1 MPQPSIVHH
10 ISTLATVF
18 LIHSTITHNNNN
30 NLSQFL
36 CTAQLLP
43 DEPEHNDY
51 YCGYNWEEANADCA
65 YHCPS
70 GLDGDC
76 PPLPNGRK
84 RRCIAA
90 AGCFVRFRKVYWT
103 GLISLSFDKEEHLAN
118 TNDVAA
124 STTESTEEEALSLV
138 LMTKEEMKAFESSF
152 QQHLFGALEEQ
163 LQLQMSV
170 REQVYDRPCVG
181 IVSGVDPTSTTSLD
195 MLVRVVG
202 DYIPIGDR
210 FFTDDTFGEQIL
222 ALVNDQPEPFVNAI
236 RNNNSPSS
244 SFFNAVTGISGIEED
259 GVGES
264 PSAMPSAPPSRGFD
278 QTFDIRIDPRATG
291 ANGIVFNVRTP
302 RCGQTPNHNTCGTLL
317 LTGMSFV
324 TSHEDKLE
332 YLVYSKLGPYE
343 KFVGKPD
350 NWDLVAS
357 GQTRGRGIK
366 QYTRV
371 LEYDTAVTDE
381 SGLTLNYVGF
391 RPLHVPGDRAQRS
404 FYITLTWKFAKDER
418 SPIPIMFSYPIVD
431 ENEGERRYEVV
442 ASTPE
447 FEVYEGEGVLDH
459 PWPSDRDGPY
469 YRRPRGFIGSFD
481 YERYPCH
488 PLLNFT
494 GWPCPYR
501 RRTKRPT
508 ARPTG
513 RPTNPPFTQQ
523 PTKDPTNAPTLAP
536 VVQTNA
542 ADEPDTDVRESMSS
556 GAEAETN
563 ATNEDSDAV
572 GAQEEE
578 TRNEAI
584 LSWKVAYRRC
594 RCGLALLLMYFS

>member
-1 MPQPSIVHH
+1 MPQPSIHLS
-10 ISTLATVF
+10 ILATVF

-30 NLSQFL
+30 NLPQFL

-43 DEPEHNDY
+43 DEPEHKDY

-103 GLISLSFDKEEHLAN
+103 GLISLSLDKEEHLAN

-124 STTESTEEEALSLV
+124 SIIESTEEKALSLV
-138 LMTKEEMKAFESSF
+138 LMTKEETRAFESSF

-181 IVSGVDPTSTTSLD
+181 IVSGVDPISTTSLD
-195 MLVRVVG
+195 MLVLVVG

-291 ANGIVFNVRTP
+291 SNGIVFNVRTP
-302 RCGQTPNHNTCGTLL
+302 RCGQTPNRKTCGTIL

-357 GQTRGRGIK
+357 GQTRGRGSK

-371 LEYDTAVTDE
+371 LEYDTTVTDE

-391 RPLHVPGDRAQRS
+391 IPLHVPGDRAQRS
-404 FYITLTWKFAKDER
+404 FYITMTWKFAKDER

-431 ENEGERRYEVV
+431 DNEGERRYEVV

-447 FEVYEGEGVLDH
+447 LEVYEGEGVLDH
-459 PWPSDRDGPY
+459 PWPSDRDGQY

-501 RRTKRPT
+501 RRTGRPT

-513 RPTNPPFTQQ
+513 KPTNPPFTRQ
-523 PTKDPTNAPTLAP
+523 PTKDPTNAPTLA
-536 VVQTNA
+536 VAVQTSA
-542 ADEPDTDVRESMSS
+542 TDEAGTDVPELVSS
-556 GAEAETN
+556 GTEAETN
-563 ATNEDSDAV
+563 VTNDDSHAV
-572 GAQEEE
+572 GAQEEG

-594 RCGLALLLMYFS
+594 RCGLAILLVYFSY